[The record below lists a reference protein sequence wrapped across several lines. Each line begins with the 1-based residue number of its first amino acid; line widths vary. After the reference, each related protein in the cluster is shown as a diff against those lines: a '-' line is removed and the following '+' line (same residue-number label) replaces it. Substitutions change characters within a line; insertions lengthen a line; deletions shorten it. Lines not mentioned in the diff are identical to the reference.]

1 MYQIQFIMRILNPIP
16 YTTAFIL
23 LTFWGTD
30 CLAQEGNVS
39 VTQDTRFEQLLKE
52 KRKINSSIT
61 VNDRYKIQIF
71 YGDNE
76 KARKTLSDFRKD
88 FKQLDGTIVFESPTY
103 KVWVGNFKSRIDA
116 ERNLQDVKKKYPHA
130 LLIKPNK

>member
-1 MYQIQFIMRILNPIP
+1 M
-16 YTTAFIL
+16 
-23 LTFWGTD
+23 
-30 CLAQEGNVS
+30 AQESNVS
-39 VTQDTRFEQLLKE
+39 VSQDPRFEQLLAE

-71 YGDNE
+71 YGDNS
-76 KARKTLSDFRKD
+76 KARKTLSDFRRD
-88 FKQLDGTIVFESPTY
+88 FKELDGTIIFESPTY

-116 ERNLQDVKKKYPHA
+116 EKKLLDVKKKYPYA

>member
-1 MYQIQFIMRILNPIP
+1 MRILKSKGLK
-16 YTTAFIL
+16 FIVL
-23 LTFWGTD
+23 FLTFHSVESI
-30 CLAQEGNVS
+30 AQEGTVTVS
-39 VTQDTRFEQLLKE
+39 QDSRFEQLLNE

-76 KARKTLSDFRKD
+76 KARKTLSDFRKE
-88 FKQLDGTIVFESPTY
+88 FKDLDGTIIFESPTY
-103 KVWVGNFKSRIDA
+103 KVWIGNFKSRIEA
-116 ERNLQDVKKKYPHA
+116 ERNLAEVKKKYPYA